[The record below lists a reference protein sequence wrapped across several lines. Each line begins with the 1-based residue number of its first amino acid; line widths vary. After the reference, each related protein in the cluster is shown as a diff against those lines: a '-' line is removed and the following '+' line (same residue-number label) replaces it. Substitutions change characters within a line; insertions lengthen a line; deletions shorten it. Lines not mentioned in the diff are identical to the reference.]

1 MHPSLIDYKELW
13 GVPMSN
19 LSKDKVLEI
28 QDRLLREAKTATGV
42 SLKRVLDKIVRLLYI
57 EPGQFILEFLQN
69 AEDALMEAKKTGYFK
84 VELYKDKV
92 IISNNGKPFDDRD
105 LENLCAIKSVK
116 KPALGYKGFI
126 GIGWKSV
133 YKVST
138 HVEVCSAGLCFEFN
152 KDYWSRPEVLEML
165 NKYNLTP
172 DDVLWQI
179 TPIPIQPTEA
189 LTRDETR
196 FVIHLQDEL
205 KYNEIIET
213 VEKLGPS
220 LILFLDHVNEII
232 IIDWVRNKHRRIEWA
247 TLGQGEYEGVRVKRV
262 LVAVHENGS
271 SKIYKFFVFK
281 KEFEVPPDVRMDP
294 VTVDAER
301 GDVVKREVA
310 IAFALDPVTE
320 DLKPVDGEFW
330 MIYSFLPLHEVRT
343 GLRFL
348 IQADFIVHPG
358 RRYLNVEAKWNHWL
372 MKSIAELLKIAFRYL
387 SENYK
392 KSYLQVFDCRE
403 IGDEVWKKLIEP
415 YVIKTVKEELKNP
428 EVLCIKGH
436 VVRLD
441 QVVIPSDEVVEFM
454 ESYGK
459 YGLFD
464 EGELKYIYGVE
475 KHILDPKV
483 KLPEKGACFT
493 PEKLPPLL
501 TIESLLNK
509 ELIEAKI
516 NKDVN
521 VALEFLEG
529 LYRIADQRRILE
541 RIPEEKRFIIT
552 SSGSVK
558 PARDAYLP
566 MFPPQ
571 IEEWRRKF
579 PEIDGYLRSL
589 DFVHERLIERVG
601 VDVLK
606 RLGVKVVS
614 LKEIAEKVIL
624 EHLRVRNPRPEKE
637 KLVAATVLV
646 KRAGI
651 SVTEPIWVLT
661 KEGVIE
667 NSYNVWNPEIF
678 KDLEDAAKLLGV
690 RLLDID
696 SYIKYDNDPEGWKK
710 FFSESVRGY
719 KLHDVLYYYC
729 YKREYVNEIIN
740 KVKDVVEKATVD
752 DNLKLIR
759 FLKRL
764 HESMPSSCWGKIK
777 LKLVTDDGSTGYS
790 DQLLLHD
797 NYGAEEE
804 WHKWK
809 KEGFPVGPFVSPDY
823 PEKPE
828 EIPFWKKFLVDVLDV
843 KKSVSDEV
851 VGHFAEW
858 FVKRRLAEKGYE
870 VKGRSEGCDFNIV
883 KGGELICVEVK
894 GRRKN
899 IREVGEVNL
908 SEKGTEVAF
917 NLREKFWLVVVE
929 NIPNHPRAWLV
940 IDPIKLIIDLKI
952 GKIGILGKYIEDYG
966 KQL

>member
-1 MHPSLIDYKELW
+1 MN
-13 GVPMSN
+13 G
-19 LSKDKVLEI
+19 LSKNKILEI
-28 QDRLLREAKTATGV
+28 QDRLLNEAKTTTGA
-42 SLKRVLDKIVRLLYI
+42 SLKRFLDKIVKLLYI

-69 AEDALMEAKKTGYFK
+69 AEDALMEARKTGYFK

-92 IISNNGKPFDDRD
+92 IISNNGKPFDYRD
-105 LENLCAIKSVK
+105 LECLCAIKSGK

-152 KDYWSRPEVLEML
+152 RDYWSRPDILKMPG
-165 NKYNLTP
+165 KYNLKP
-172 DDVLWQI
+172 EDVLWQI

-189 LTRDETR
+189 LTGDETR

-205 KYNEIIET
+205 KYNEIIKTLDE
-213 VEKLGPS
+213 LGPS
-220 LILFLDHVNEII
+220 LVLFLDHVNKII
-232 IIDWVRNKHRRIEWA
+232 INDWVRNKHKLIEWV
-247 TLGQGEYEGVRVKRV
+247 TLEDQKVYDGVRVKHV

-271 SKIYKFFVFK
+271 TKNYKFLIFK
-281 KEFEVPPDVRMDP
+281 KNFEVPPDVSMDP

-301 GDVVKREVA
+301 GDVREREVA
-310 IAFALDPVTE
+310 IAFALDPTTE

-372 MKSIAELLKIAFRYL
+372 MKCIADLLKIVIGYL
-387 SENYK
+387 SRKYRR
-392 KSYLQVFDCRE
+392 SYLQVFGCEE
-403 IGDEVWKKLIEP
+403 IRDEVWTKLIKP
-415 YVIKTVKEELKNP
+415 CVIDGVIIPELKNP
-428 EVLCIKGH
+428 EVLCINGH

-441 QVVIPSDEVVEFM
+441 QVVIPSGEVIEFM
-454 ESYGK
+454 EKYGK

-464 EGELKYIYGVE
+464 EGELKYIYGTE

-509 ELIEAKI
+509 ELIEAKMS
-516 NKDVN
+516 KDVN
-521 VALEFLEG
+521 VALGFLEG
-529 LYRIADQRRILE
+529 LYRIADQKRILE

-558 PARDAYLP
+558 LARDAYLP
-566 MFPPQ
+566 RFPPQ

-579 PEIDGYLRSL
+579 PEIDKYLRSL
-589 DFVHERLIERVG
+589 DFVHEELIERVG
-601 VDVLK
+601 VEVLI

-624 EHLRVRNPRPEKE
+624 EHLRVRNPPPEKD

-646 KRAGI
+646 KQAGI
-651 SVTEPIWVLT
+651 FVTEPIWVLT
-661 KEGVIE
+661 KDDAIE

-678 KDLEDAAKLLGV
+678 KGLEDVAKLLGV

-696 SYIKYDNDPEGWKK
+696 SYIKYDNDPEGWRK

-719 KLHDVLYYYC
+719 KLHDVHYYY
-729 YKREYVNEIIN
+729 YFKREYVNEIIN
-740 KVKDVVEKATVD
+740 KVKDVVEKATIN
-752 DNLKLIR
+752 DNLKLTR

-764 HESMPSSCWGKIK
+764 HELMPSSCWSKIK

-797 NYGAEEE
+797 NYDAKEK
-804 WHKWK
+804 WYKWK
-809 KEGFPVGPFVSPDY
+809 VEGFDVGPFVNPNY

-828 EIPFWKKFLVDVLDV
+828 EIPFWKKFLLDVLDV
-843 KKSVSDEV
+843 KESVSDEV
-851 VGHFAEW
+851 VGRFAEW

-883 KGGELICVEVK
+883 EKGELICVEVK
-894 GRRKN
+894 GSRKN
-899 IREVGEVNL
+899 IKEVEEVRL
-908 SEKGTEVAF
+908 SEKGTKAAF
-917 NLREKFWLVVVE
+917 EQRERFWLVVVE
-929 NIPNHPRAWLV
+929 SIPNNPRARLV
-940 IDPIKLIIDLKI
+940 RDPIRLISR
-952 GKIGILGKYIEDYG
+952 IGISG
-966 KQL
+966 KQIDDQGEDL